1 MEQIQKKR
9 ITRKGVTQLPLVLS
23 VSLFSCLFAY
33 YYYYD
38 YYCSVL
44 SSYVD
49 LVYPVEL
56 LLTQRVDK
64 TYVFLICNG
73 ILVVLVK
80 TSGSLISQSSFDL
93 KEHIYIK
100 NIHDALETQYEDDL
114 VEDEE
119 LVIRVDGIEEDVKFV
134 IENDGETIEELNKKF
149 DEFIRK
155 RKEEIRSNG
164 EQLSMLSYN

>member
-9 ITRKGVTQLPLVLS
+9 SMSEVVTRKGVTQLHLVLS
-23 VSLFSCLFAY
+23 VSVFSFLFSY

-38 YYCSVL
+38 YYCLVL

-49 LVYPVEL
+49 LVYPVKL
-56 LLTQRVDK
+56 LLTHGMDK
-64 TYVFLICNG
+64 RYVFLICNG

-100 NIHDALETQYEDDL
+100 NIHDALQTCYADDM

-119 LVIRVDGIEEDVKFV
+119 LVIRVDGNEEDVKFV
-134 IENDGETIEELNKKF
+134 MENVGETIEELNKKF

-155 RKEEIRSNG
+155 RKEEISSDAN
-164 EQLSMLSYN
+164 